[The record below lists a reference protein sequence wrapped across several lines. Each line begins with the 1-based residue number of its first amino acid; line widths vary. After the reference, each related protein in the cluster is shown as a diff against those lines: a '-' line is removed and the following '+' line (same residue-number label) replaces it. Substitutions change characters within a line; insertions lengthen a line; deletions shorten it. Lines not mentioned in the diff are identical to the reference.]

1 MEREAQLR
9 VSINCQHVSE
19 AILKLS
25 SSAKPHMTTAAGVIL
40 ARPTE
45 DPHGAINNRSS
56 EILPNK

>member
-9 VSINCQHVSE
+9 VSINCQTCE

-25 SSAKPHMTTAAGVIL
+25 SSVKHMTIAAGMIL

-45 DPHGAINNRSS
+45 DPHGATNNRSS